1 MKSWKSYFLDFAMVF
16 LAVFLGFW
24 AENFRNQL
32 QEEKKVE
39 QIKQAI
45 VRDMRKDLLQ
55 LNDYVTQ
62 ANYNLS
68 WIDRMDS
75 LIQENPDLIDQK
87 DFYTTMLNYSVAY
100 LFTPSD
106 KSLKQAE
113 EMGIIQ
119 NEGSDSL
126 SFAALKYNYFLL
138 DLKFT
143 EQLLSEEYQ
152 IYLHEIVPNMTEPEL
167 YRQVWRFPRKSL
179 EPKLGIKPID
189 SDIKNR
195 LRYFFAN
202 VSFYYDAMEVNA
214 DSMRRY
220 GNEMIRLID

>member
-1 MKSWKSYFLDFAMVF
+1 MK
-16 LAVFLGFW
+16 
-24 AENFRNQL
+24 
-32 QEEKKVE
+32 
-39 QIKQAI
+39 
-45 VRDMRKDLLQ
+45 KDLLQ
-55 LNDYVTQ
+55 LNDYVAQ

-75 LIQENPDLIDQK
+75 LIQENPDLIDQQ
-87 DFYTTMLNYSVAY
+87 DFYTTMVNYSVAY

-152 IYLHEIVPNMTEPEL
+152 IYLHEIVPKMTEPEL

-189 SDIKNR
+189 PEVKNH

-220 GNEMIRLID
+220 GNEMIRLIEK